1 MSILTDNNFPFDL
14 NIGAKQILLE
24 KYYLEY
30 FLTVKGELKLFEG
43 WVSNSQISYQ
53 AHPKYTPALNKRL
66 IITYNDSKN
75 IDAANW
81 VYWDQMTQVWALFDV
96 GYQI

>member
-1 MSILTDNNFPFDL
+1 
-14 NIGAKQILLE
+14 LLE

-53 AHPKYTPALNKRL
+53 AHPKDTPALNKRL
-66 IITYNDSKN
+66 IIAYNDSKN

-81 VYWDQMTQVWALFDV
+81 VC
-96 GYQI
+96 